1 MCRQMLGVVHLYQWG
16 LVRYE
21 IRVTSLSAFQLYG
34 TINKTSP
41 ATANMRSKIQLYGT
55 IDKTSP
61 ATANMR
67 SKIQLYGTIDKT
79 SPATANMV

>member
-1 MCRQMLGVVHLYQWG
+1 MTDDQCGKYYQKKPTRMCRQMLGVVHLYQWG

-61 ATANMR
+61 ATTNMR
-67 SKIQLYGTIDKT
+67 SF
-79 SPATANMV
+79 